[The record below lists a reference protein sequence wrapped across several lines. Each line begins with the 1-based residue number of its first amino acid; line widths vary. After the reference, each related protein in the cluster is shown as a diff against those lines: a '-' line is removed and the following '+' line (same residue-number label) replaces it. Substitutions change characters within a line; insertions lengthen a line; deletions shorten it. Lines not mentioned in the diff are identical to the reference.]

1 MRPAEPI
8 SSLQQVAAGSSRCP
22 AHLWLPVSHFVVGS
36 AIANRYVA
44 GSGILREHSGDSAD
58 SSAIKKLAKV
68 ERLEGDRA
76 YYM

>member
-36 AIANRYVA
+36 ANRYVA
-44 GSGILREHSGDSAD
+44 GGSGILREHSGDSAD